1 MKLHGLFDHGQLWVS
16 RLYDQISFTPFWK
29 GDPAFEELQLFRRP
43 LSSKNQLYS
52 RFWNLQT
59 SFRNLLSSYFSKST
73 RGKFKIKDFK
83 TASTLLIKVKTLDL
97 KHHFRTKK
105 IPFSYPTKK
114 LETVIEKDICPIFK
128 GFESLVLHGNK
139 PFQLLKEACNDSKWY
154 SNVSLCWNILRQVCK
169 DSFTFLFSLICA
181 IDKRVISYQENES
194 LCLHTKAIVWSS
206 SQVTK
211 LTRKGRNNA
220 KCNIFVKSLWKA
232 SNRIEPSEMWFKYL
246 YLGQMSH

>member
-1 MKLHGLFDHGQLWVS
+1 M
-16 RLYDQISFTPFWK
+16 
-29 GDPAFEELQLFRRP
+29 
-43 LSSKNQLYS
+43 
-52 RFWNLQT
+52 
-59 SFRNLLSSYFSKST
+59 
-73 RGKFKIKDFK
+73 
-83 TASTLLIKVKTLDL
+83 

-105 IPFSYPTKK
+105 ILFSYPTKK
-114 LETVIEKDICPIFK
+114 LQTVIKKEICPIFK
-128 GFESLVLHGNK
+128 SFESLVLHSNK
-139 PFQLLKEACNDSKWY
+139 PFQFLKEACNDSKWY
-154 SNVSLCWNILRQVCK
+154 SNVSLYW
-169 DSFTFLFSLICA
+169 TFYVKFARIPSRFFFSLICA

-194 LCLHTKAIVWSS
+194 LCLHTRAIVWSS